1 MEEISFNSNRKKPGI
16 ESRLHKWLS
25 FTLTAVLTI
34 GVMQLRC
41 RCDVTEPEVKTG
53 SLHIQASGTVTRTAE
68 IEAVSQ
74 VHCFVSRE
82 DQEVHEDEHLKT
94 GSRFFIVIEDLE
106 PAEDYSVLLLGQ
118 NEDGQSISRGYQ
130 DSIHVIAGE
139 QTDISIPWD
148 RFQPALVL
156 PEDGSTIGGSMPEFE
171 WSSVSGAGS
180 YTLQVD
186 DSDDFSGPVVDE
198 SGLSAT
204 GYTPSDALNDGL
216 YCWRV
221 RGCDDFGNPGEWS
234 NVWTFTIDTQG
245 PSAPN
250 LLAPKHGSATGDNR
264 PLFEWSSVSGAGS
277 YTLQVDDSDDFSGP
291 VVDES
296 GLSATGYTPSDALND
311 GLYCWRVRGCDDF
324 GNPGEW
330 SNVWTFTIDTQGPSA
345 PDLIA
350 PADGATLIVG
360 MPVFEWSS
368 VSDADVY
375 EFQVTASENFAC
387 LLINETDLSSTNYTS
402 SGSLENGVYYWR
414 VRAYD
419 SCANQGV
426 WSDTWTF
433 TINAPH
439 TVNTPLIP
447 MGPSTGETGQSLSF
461 STGHSSCSRGHTVQY
476 RFSWGDSKRSPWGSS
491 TQIHHYASAGT
502 FSIKA
507 QARCATDTD
516 IVSGWVS
523 GKSVVITGFET
534 GTMTGNDGKTYATI
548 QIGGKWWTAEN
559 LRETKYRNGDEI
571 PVVYKNEDWC
581 ELTAGARTVY
591 DNDENYADLFGYLYN
606 WYAVD
611 DSRKLAPSGWR
622 VATDADWIELEMYF
636 GMSQSDAERS
646 GNRGTNQGSKLA
658 GRASLWRAGELK
670 NHDAFGTS
678 GFSALAGGYRSS
690 HYCGGTFNGRT
701 YYEVFWTSTGDGS
714 EDAWLRHIGYDS
726 PKIVRFPYHK
736 RYGYAIRLVREY

>member
-198 SGLSAT
+198 SGLYST
-204 GYTPSDALNDGL
+204 S
-216 YCWRV
+216 
-221 RGCDDFGNPGEWS
+221 F
-234 NVWTFTIDTQG
+234 
-245 PSAPN
+245 
-250 LLAPKHGSATGDNR
+250 
-264 PLFEWSSVSGAGS
+264 
-277 YTLQVDDSDDFSGP
+277 
-291 VVDES
+291 
-296 GLSATGYTPSDALND
+296 TPSDALND